1 MARKRR
7 STNKATAPS
16 PTPTKRALENRLSQ
30 GSAFFSGS
38 SLKKETNN
46 EDKRDKGFFM
56 DHTNLE
62 LSRALLLF
70 FFRRAIIRIQMA
82 RKRRSTNKATAPSPT
97 PTKRAMENRLP
108 QGSPFFSGNSLKK
121 R

>member
-1 MARKRR
+1 
-7 STNKATAPS
+7 
-16 PTPTKRALENRLSQ
+16 
-30 GSAFFSGS
+30 
-38 SLKKETNN
+38 
-46 EDKRDKGFFM
+46 M

-97 PTKRAMENRLP
+97 PTKRALENRLP
-108 QGSPFFSGNSLKK
+108 QGSPFFSGSSLKEEINNEDKGK
-121 R
+121 RDYFLTSFSMYPS